1 MADVS
6 VEFGAKDVG
15 LSDSIKKIQ
24 NEMENLETAAKA
36 GESGFESFEQ
46 AARSA
51 SKDLSNLADIA
62 KSAAED
68 VTRVENPVQKLG
80 DEITDLKQKIAGS
93 NLTMSEMKD
102 AVRELRS
109 LEALQSQVSRVKDE
123 LNPLSTAAD
132 KTANELTQLATA
144 EKSVTDS
151 AMPLSARLEKVQ
163 LELVELRTKA
173 AKSDLTMEDLEAT
186 LKQIGTLESTERK
199 LKSIGNAADSATA
212 DFKQLDAAIDSVQAE
227 QASTGF
233 GSVAGQIG
241 KMTASLT
248 AAYGAVMGFREAF
261 LFVGDAIK
269 LASDL
274 GETSSQVG
282 VIFGKSA
289 DSIRSWA
296 ATASTSLGQST
307 QQAME
312 AAATFASFGKA
323 AGLSGNSLVGFSKD
337 LVQLATDFAS
347 FKNTSVEEAITA
359 IGSAL
364 RGESEPIRKFNVFLD
379 EATLKAEAMKLGLYD
394 VTGALDAQTKSLAA
408 YNLII
413 KQSGDAQGDFARTQD
428 GLAAQTKIL
437 SAEFTNLKTALGEGL
452 ITPTSTV
459 VSSINEGFI
468 PAMKGAIQYSK
479 DLFSVLSATPAK
491 GQSVV
496 YDAVAESLNG
506 FNYYMAQAFN
516 NFTPFGYALT
526 ALTNKGKEVTQT
538 QTETNAAINK
548 TSEGAST
555 AAAELTKTG
564 LAAASAAGEF
574 KGAGE
579 KADKAGQS
587 MAESFSLSAD
597 FKPQIDGLADGWSK
611 VGDEIAGTK
620 PLLEGNFS
628 LADSIAGK
636 TDEQAQ
642 SLGGV
647 NDEAKVSS
655 DIMKDIEKSVAATD
669 KKLED
674 QKAKQAASN
683 EEKQKAL
690 ALDLQIA
697 EALAGG
703 NEEQAKALQY
713 QKDFNGYLKQAQDA
727 GMGDA
732 AESFATAMA
741 RAAGSAK
748 DIKEELTES
757 AKLFKSIEEARAK
770 DATDPGGR
778 DTQRAQDA
786 INRGDFATAER
797 AAGRVARREERQARQ
812 AAEKET
818 ATAEAAKPLAQ
829 RMAEG
834 AQSFRD
840 RFAKSDKPAADQ
852 PAAEAPKSLRDR
864 MAENTKSFRDRMA
877 GKDAVDKPGQT
888 GRTREEAR
896 SGGGKSTGKSALESL
911 VEDIKKLIEKI
922 EPKLPTN
929 ALMA

>member
-1 MADVS
+1 
-6 VEFGAKDVG
+6 
-15 LSDSIKKIQ
+15 
-24 NEMENLETAAKA
+24 
-36 GESGFESFEQ
+36 
-46 AARSA
+46 
-51 SKDLSNLADIA
+51 
-62 KSAAED
+62 
-68 VTRVENPVQKLG
+68 
-80 DEITDLKQKIAGS
+80 
-93 NLTMSEMKD
+93 MSEMKD

-123 LNPLSTAAD
+123 LNPLSAAAD
-132 KTANELTQLATA
+132 KTANELNQLAAA
-144 EKSVTDS
+144 EKSVTDT

-163 LELVELRTKA
+163 SELVELRTKA

-282 VIFGKSA
+282 VIFGNTA

-379 EATLKAEAMKLGLYD
+379 EAALKAEAMKLGLYD
-394 VTGALDAQTKSLAA
+394 GTGALDAQTKSLAA

-413 KQSGDAQGDFARTQD
+413 KQSGDAQGDFARTSD

-459 VSSINEGFI
+459 VSSINDGFI

-479 DLFSVLSATPAK
+479 DLFAVLSTTPAK

-526 ALTNKGKEVTQT
+526 ALTNKGKEVAQT
-538 QTETNAAINK
+538 QTEANAAINK

-564 LAAASAAGEF
+564 LAAATAAGEF
-574 KGAGE
+574 QGAGE
-579 KADKAGQS
+579 KADTAGQS
-587 MAESFSLSAD
+587 MAESFSLGAD
-597 FKPQIDGLADGWSK
+597 FKPQIEGIAGGWSD
-611 VGDEIAGTK
+611 VGDKIAGTK

-642 SLGGV
+642 SIGGV
-647 NDEAKVSS
+647 NEQLDTTNKLNELIEGKVT
-655 DIMKDIEKSVAATD
+655 ETD
-669 KKLED
+669 KKLAD

-713 QKDFNGYLKQAQDA
+713 QKDFNGYLKQAIDA
-727 GMGDA
+727 GMGEPEANKFA
-732 AESFATAMA
+732 AAMA
-741 RAAGSAK
+741 KAAGSAK
-748 DIKEELTES
+748 GIKDDLSES
-757 AKLFKSIEEARAK
+757 AKLFKSIEDARAK
-770 DATDPGGR
+770 DAVDKGGKN
-778 DTQRAQDA
+778 TKAAQDA
-786 INRGDFATAER
+786 IARGDFAGAER
-797 AAGRVARREERQARQ
+797 AAGRIARKEQSIAQKAADKQ
-812 AAEKET
+812 AA
-818 ATAEAAKPLAQ
+818 AEFAALPFSERVASKGQ
-829 RMAEG
+829 
-834 AQSFRD
+834 
-840 RFAKSDKPAADQ
+840 
-852 PAAEAPKSLRDR
+852 
-864 MAENTKSFRDRMA
+864 SFRDRMA
-877 GKDAVDKPGQT
+877 KLGEGKVGEAGALAKTSPSVDKPG
-888 GRTREEAR
+888 EAGKTASEASGSDKK
-896 SGGGKSTGKSALESL
+896 SGGDLEGL
-911 VEDIKKLIEKI
+911 VEGIKTLLEKI
-922 EPKLPTN
+922 EPRLPVA
-929 ALMA
+929 ALTA

>member
-6 VEFGAKDVG
+6 VEFGAVDVG
-15 LSDSIKKIQ
+15 LEKTLKKIREEVMTLQ
-24 NEMENLETAAKA
+24 TKVKSGELSMEELEQTMRRV
-36 GESGFESFEQ
+36 GQVESMEK
-46 AARSA
+46 R
-51 SKDLSNLADIA
+51 I
-62 KSAAED
+62 KSM
-68 VTRVENPVQKLG
+68 G
-80 DEITDLKQKIAGS
+80 
-93 NLTMSEMKD
+93 
-102 AVRELRS
+102 
-109 LEALQSQVSRVKDE
+109 QS
-123 LNPLSTAAD
+123 
-132 KTANELTQLATA
+132 
-144 EKSVTDS
+144 
-151 AMPLSARLEKVQ
+151 
-163 LELVELRTKA
+163 
-173 AKSDLTMEDLEAT
+173 
-186 LKQIGTLESTERK
+186 
-199 LKSIGNAADSATA
+199 ADSATA

-282 VIFGKSA
+282 VIFGNTA

-394 VTGALDAQTKSLAA
+394 GTGALDAQTKSLAA

-413 KQSGDAQGDFARTQD
+413 KQSGDAQGDFARTSD

-459 VSSINEGFI
+459 VSSINDGFI

-479 DLFSVLSATPAK
+479 DLFAVLSTTPAK

-526 ALTNKGKEVTQT
+526 ALTNKGKDVSQT
-538 QTETNAAINK
+538 QTDANAAINK

-564 LAAASAAGEF
+564 LAAAAAAGEF
-574 KGAGE
+574 QGAGE
-579 KADKAGQS
+579 KADTAGQS
-587 MAESFSLSAD
+587 MAESFSLGAD

-636 TDEQAQ
+636 TDDQAQ
-642 SLGGV
+642 SIGGV
-647 NDEAKVSS
+647 NEQLDTTNKLNELIEGKVT
-655 DIMKDIEKSVAATD
+655 ETD
-669 KKLED
+669 KKLAD

-713 QKDFNGYLKQAQDA
+713 QKDFNGYLKQAIDA
-727 GMGDA
+727 GMGEPEANKFA
-732 AESFATAMA
+732 AAMA
-741 RAAGSAK
+741 KAAGSAK
-748 DIKEELTES
+748 DIKQELTES

-770 DATDPGGR
+770 DAVDRGGR
-778 DTQRAQDA
+778 DTKRAQEA
-786 INRGDFATAER
+786 IGRGDFAGAER
-797 AAGRVARREERQARQ
+797 AAGRIARREESIARR

-818 ATAEAAKPLAQ
+818 AAAETAKPLAQ

-834 AQSFRD
+834 KAAFRE
-840 RFAKSDKPAADQ
+840 RFAKKDADKPAEDA
-852 PAAEAPKSLRDR
+852 APKSLKDR
-864 MAENTKSFRDRMA
+864 MAEGTKNFRDRMA
-877 GKDAVDKPGQT
+877 GKDAVDKPGRTGQT
-888 GRTREEAR
+888 DTEAKG
-896 SGGGKSTGKSALESL
+896 SDKKGAGGLEGL
-911 VEDIKKLIEKI
+911 VTSIKTLLEKI
-922 EPKLPTN
+922 EPRLPVA
-929 ALMA
+929 ALV

>member
-1 MADVS
+1 MSDVT

-15 LSDSIKKIQ
+15 LS
-24 NEMENLETAAKA
+24 
-36 GESGFESFEQ
+36 
-46 AARSA
+46 SA
-51 SKDLSNLADIA
+51 LKQ
-62 KSAAED
+62 
-68 VTRVENPVQKLG
+68 VQ
-80 DEITDLKQKIAGS
+80 DEILGLKSQVKSG
-93 NLTMSEMKD
+93 NLTLDQLEDTMRRIGQHESMEK
-102 AVRELRS
+102 RLRS
-109 LEALQSQVSRVKDE
+109 MGQS
-123 LNPLSTAAD
+123 
-132 KTANELTQLATA
+132 
-144 EKSVTDS
+144 
-151 AMPLSARLEKVQ
+151 
-163 LELVELRTKA
+163 
-173 AKSDLTMEDLEAT
+173 
-186 LKQIGTLESTERK
+186 
-199 LKSIGNAADSATA
+199 ADSATA

-248 AAYGAVMGFREAF
+248 AAYAAVQGFREAF

-274 GETSSQVG
+274 GETTTKVG
-282 VIFGKSA
+282 VIFGNNSQE
-289 DSIRSWA
+289 IQSWA
-296 ATASTSLGQST
+296 RTTSTSFGQTT
-307 QQAME
+307 QQAMD
-312 AAATFASFGKA
+312 AAATFAIFGKA
-323 AGLSGNSLVGFSKD
+323 AGLSGGELVGFSKN
-337 LVQLATDFAS
+337 LVGLSADFAS
-347 FKNTSVEEAITA
+347 FYNTSPEEAITA
-359 IGSAL
+359 IGAAL
-364 RGESEPIRKFNVFLD
+364 RGESEPIRKFGVLLD
-379 EATLKAEAMKLGLYD
+379 DATLKAEAMKLGLYD
-394 VTGALDAQTKSLAA
+394 GTGALDAQTKSLAA
-408 YNLII
+408 YNAILS
-413 KQSGDAQGDFARTQD
+413 QSTDAQGDFERTSD
-428 GLAAQTKIL
+428 GLANQTRIL

-506 FNYYMAQAFN
+506 FNYYMAKAFN

-526 ALTNKGKEVTQT
+526 ALTNKGKDVSQT
-538 QTETNAAINK
+538 QTEANAAINK

-564 LAAASAAGEF
+564 LAAAAAAGEF
-574 KGAGE
+574 QGAGE
-579 KADKAGQS
+579 KADTAGQS
-587 MAESFSLSAD
+587 MAESFSLGAD
-597 FKPQIDGLADGWSK
+597 FKPQLKDLSDGWSK

-636 TDEQAQ
+636 TDDQAQ
-642 SLGGV
+642 SIGGV

-674 QKAKQAASN
+674 QKAKQSANN
-683 EEKQKAL
+683 EEKQKSL
-690 ALDLQIA
+690 QLDLKIA

-748 DIKEELTES
+748 DIKGELSES

-770 DATDPGGR
+770 DTTDPGGR
-778 DTQRAQDA
+778 DTKRAQDA
-786 INRGDFATAER
+786 LGKGNFAAAER
-797 AAGRVARREERQARQ
+797 AANRIAAREERQGRQ
-812 AAEKET
+812 AEEKQ
-818 ATAEAAKPLAQ
+818 AAAAQSAKPFSQ

-834 AQSFRD
+834 AQSFRA

-864 MAENTKSFRDRMA
+864 MAEGTRAFRDRMA
-877 GKDAVDKPGQT
+877 GSDAVDKPGQSGQT
-888 GRTREEAR
+888 DTAAR
-896 SGGGKSTGKSALESL
+896 GGDKTKSSL
-911 VEDIKKLIEKI
+911 DTLVGDIKKLLEKI
-922 EPKLPTN
+922 EPRLPVA
-929 ALMA
+929 ALV

>member
-1 MADVS
+1 MSDVT

-15 LSDSIKKIQ
+15 LS
-24 NEMENLETAAKA
+24 
-36 GESGFESFEQ
+36 
-46 AARSA
+46 SA
-51 SKDLSNLADIA
+51 LKQ
-62 KSAAED
+62 
-68 VTRVENPVQKLG
+68 VQ
-80 DEITDLKQKIAGS
+80 DEILGLKSQVKSG
-93 NLTMSEMKD
+93 NLTLDQLEDTMRRIGQHESMEK
-102 AVRELRS
+102 RLRS
-109 LEALQSQVSRVKDE
+109 MGQS
-123 LNPLSTAAD
+123 
-132 KTANELTQLATA
+132 
-144 EKSVTDS
+144 
-151 AMPLSARLEKVQ
+151 
-163 LELVELRTKA
+163 
-173 AKSDLTMEDLEAT
+173 
-186 LKQIGTLESTERK
+186 
-199 LKSIGNAADSATA
+199 ADSATA

-248 AAYGAVMGFREAF
+248 AAYAAVQGFREAF

-274 GETSSQVG
+274 GETTTKVG
-282 VIFGKSA
+282 VIFGNNA
-289 DSIRSWA
+289 QEIQSWA
-296 ATASTSLGQST
+296 RTTSTSFGQTT
-307 QQAME
+307 QQAMD
-312 AAATFASFGKA
+312 AAATFAIFGKA
-323 AGLSGNSLVGFSKD
+323 AGLSGGELVGFSKN
-337 LVQLATDFAS
+337 LVGLSADFAS
-347 FKNTSVEEAITA
+347 FYNTSPEEAITA
-359 IGSAL
+359 IGAAL
-364 RGESEPIRKFNVFLD
+364 RGESEPIRKFGVLLD
-379 EATLKAEAMKLGLYD
+379 DATLKAEAMKLGLYD
-394 VTGALDAQTKSLAA
+394 GTGALDAQTKSLAA
-408 YNLII
+408 YNAILS
-413 KQSGDAQGDFARTQD
+413 QSTDAQGDFERTSD
-428 GLAAQTKIL
+428 GLANQTRIL

-459 VSSINEGFI
+459 VSSINEKFI

-526 ALTNKGKEVTQT
+526 ALTNKGKEVSQT
-538 QTETNAAINK
+538 QTEANAAINK

-564 LAAASAAGEF
+564 LAAAAAAGEF

-579 KADKAGQS
+579 KADTAGQS
-587 MAESFSLSAD
+587 MAESFSLGAD
-597 FKPQIDGLADGWSK
+597 FAPQLQGIANGWSK
-611 VGDEIAGTK
+611 VGDEISGTK

-647 NDEAKVSS
+647 NDELKTSA
-655 DIMKDIEKSVAATD
+655 DLNDLIENKVAATD

-683 EEKQKAL
+683 EEKQKSL
-690 ALDLQIA
+690 QLDLQIA

-713 QKDFNGYLKQAQDA
+713 QKDYNGYLKQAQDA

-757 AKLFKSIEEARAK
+757 AKLFKSIEDARAK

-778 DTQRAQDA
+778 NAKRVQDA
-786 INRGDFATAER
+786 IARGDFAGAER
-797 AAGRVARREERQARQ
+797 AANRIARREENQANRAAAKQ
-812 AAEKET
+812 AA
-818 ATAEAAKPLAQ
+818 AEESTKSIRERLADT
-829 RMAEG
+829 
-834 AQSFRD
+834 S
-840 RFAKSDKPAADQ
+840 S
-852 PAAEAPKSLRDR
+852 SLRDR
-864 MAENTKSFRDRMA
+864 FKSSEKVGEGGALA
-877 GKDAVDKPGQT
+877 GGRPSVDKPGQS
-888 GRTREEAR
+888 GRTDKDAKGGDKAK
-896 SGGGKSTGKSALESL
+896 SGLEGL
-911 VEDIKKLIEKI
+911 VDNIHKLLEKI
-922 EPKLPTN
+922 EPRLPVA
-929 ALMA
+929 ALSA

>member
-1 MADVS
+1 M
-6 VEFGAKDVG
+6 G
-15 LSDSIKKIQ
+15 
-24 NEMENLETAAKA
+24 
-36 GESGFESFEQ
+36 
-46 AARSA
+46 
-51 SKDLSNLADIA
+51 
-62 KSAAED
+62 
-68 VTRVENPVQKLG
+68 
-80 DEITDLKQKIAGS
+80 
-93 NLTMSEMKD
+93 
-102 AVRELRS
+102 
-109 LEALQSQVSRVKDE
+109 QS
-123 LNPLSTAAD
+123 
-132 KTANELTQLATA
+132 
-144 EKSVTDS
+144 
-151 AMPLSARLEKVQ
+151 
-163 LELVELRTKA
+163 
-173 AKSDLTMEDLEAT
+173 
-186 LKQIGTLESTERK
+186 
-199 LKSIGNAADSATA
+199 ADSATA

-282 VIFGKSA
+282 VIFGNTA

-394 VTGALDAQTKSLAA
+394 GTGALDAQTKSLAA

-413 KQSGDAQGDFARTQD
+413 KQSGDAQGDFARTSD

-459 VSSINEGFI
+459 VSSINDGFI

-479 DLFSVLSATPAK
+479 DLFAVLSATPAK

-526 ALTNKGKEVTQT
+526 ALTNKGKEVAQT
-538 QTETNAAINK
+538 QTEANAAINK

-564 LAAASAAGEF
+564 LAAAAAAGEF
-574 KGAGE
+574 QGAGE
-579 KADKAGQS
+579 KADTAGQS
-587 MAESFSLSAD
+587 MAESFSLGAD
-597 FKPQIDGLADGWSK
+597 FKPQLKDLSDGWSK

-642 SLGGV
+642 SIGGV
-647 NDEAKVSS
+647 NEELKTSADLN
-655 DIMKDIEKSVAATD
+655 DLIENKVAATD

-683 EEKQKAL
+683 EEKQKSL

-703 NEEQAKALQY
+703 NEEQVKALQY
-713 QKDFNGYLKQAQDA
+713 QKDFNGYLKQAIDA
-727 GMGDA
+727 GMGEPEA
-732 AESFATAMA
+732 NKFASAMA
-741 RAAGSAK
+741 KAAGSAK
-748 DIKEELTES
+748 GIKDDLSES
-757 AKLFKSIEEARAK
+757 AKLMKSIDDAQSKDRVDRGGRLEKKAK
-770 DATDPGGR
+770 DATD
-778 DTQRAQDA
+778 
-786 INRGDFATAER
+786 RGDFTGARR
-797 AAGRVARREERQARQ
+797 AANQLAKKEERVALDESVRGVGENRDKRSTTDIAKDYGLRSQLGETDTQLKSRILDAREGRSTAG
-812 AAEKET
+812 KFGKSVPIDKTDT
-818 ATAEAAKPLAQ
+818 AT
-829 RMAEG
+829 
-834 AQSFRD
+834 
-840 RFAKSDKPAADQ
+840 
-852 PAAEAPKSLRDR
+852 EAPKSLRDR
-864 MAENTKSFRDRMA
+864 MAEGTKDFRARMA
-877 GKDAVDKPGQT
+877 GKDAVDKPGQ
-888 GRTREEAR
+888 
-896 SGGGKSTGKSALESL
+896 SGQTDTAAKGGDKSGGKSSLDTL
-911 VEDIKKLIEKI
+911 VEDIKKLLEKI
-922 EPKLPTN
+922 EPRLPVA
-929 ALMA
+929 ALTA

>member
-1 MADVS
+1 MSDVT

-15 LSDSIKKIQ
+15 LS
-24 NEMENLETAAKA
+24 
-36 GESGFESFEQ
+36 
-46 AARSA
+46 SA
-51 SKDLSNLADIA
+51 LKQ
-62 KSAAED
+62 
-68 VTRVENPVQKLG
+68 VQ
-80 DEITDLKQKIAGS
+80 DEILGLKSQVKSG
-93 NLTMSEMKD
+93 NLTLDQLEDTMRRIGQHESMEK
-102 AVRELRS
+102 RLRS
-109 LEALQSQVSRVKDE
+109 MGQS
-123 LNPLSTAAD
+123 
-132 KTANELTQLATA
+132 
-144 EKSVTDS
+144 
-151 AMPLSARLEKVQ
+151 
-163 LELVELRTKA
+163 
-173 AKSDLTMEDLEAT
+173 
-186 LKQIGTLESTERK
+186 
-199 LKSIGNAADSATA
+199 ADSATA

-248 AAYGAVMGFREAF
+248 AAYAAVQGFREAF

-282 VIFGKSA
+282 VIFGNSA

-394 VTGALDAQTKSLAA
+394 GTGALDAQTKSLAA

-506 FNYYMAQAFN
+506 FNYYMAKAFN

-526 ALTNKGKEVTQT
+526 ALTNKGKDVSQT
-538 QTETNAAINK
+538 QTEANAAINK

-564 LAAASAAGEF
+564 LAAAAAAGEF
-574 KGAGE
+574 QGAGE
-579 KADKAGQS
+579 KADTAGQS
-587 MAESFSLSAD
+587 MAESFSLGAD
-597 FKPQIDGLADGWSK
+597 FKPQIDGLSDGWSK

-647 NDEAKVSS
+647 NDELKTSA
-655 DIMKDIEKSVAATD
+655 DLNDLIENKVAATD

-683 EEKQKAL
+683 EEKQKSL
-690 ALDLQIA
+690 ELDLKIS

-732 AESFATAMA
+732 AEGFAAAMA

-748 DIKEELTES
+748 DIKGDLTES
-757 AKLFKSIEEARAK
+757 AKLFKSIEDARAK

-778 DTQRAQDA
+778 DTKRAQDA
-786 INRGDFATAER
+786 LGRGDFAGAER
-797 AAGRVARREERQARQ
+797 AAGRIARREERQGRQ
-812 AAEKET
+812 AGEKET
-818 ATAEAAKPLAQ
+818 AAAEAAKPFAQ

-834 AQSFRD
+834 KAAFRE
-840 RFAKSDKPAADQ
+840 RFAKKDADKPAEDA
-852 PAAEAPKSLRDR
+852 APKSLRDR
-864 MAENTKSFRDRMA
+864 MAEGTQSFRDRMA
-877 GKDAVDKPGQT
+877 GKDAVDKPGQ
-888 GRTREEAR
+888 
-896 SGGGKSTGKSALESL
+896 SGQTDKDAKGGDKTKSSL
-911 VEDIKKLIEKI
+911 DTLVGDIKKLLEKI
-922 EPKLPTN
+922 EPRLPVA
-929 ALMA
+929 ALV

>member
-1 MADVS
+1 MADVT
-6 VEFGAKDVG
+6 VEFGAKDLG
-15 LSDSIKKIQ
+15 L
-24 NEMENLETAAKA
+24 AK
-36 GESGFESFEQ
+36 
-46 AARSA
+46 
-51 SKDLSNLADIA
+51 
-62 KSAAED
+62 
-68 VTRVENPVQKLG
+68 T
-80 DEITDLKQKIAGS
+80 
-93 NLTMSEMKD
+93 
-102 AVRELRS
+102 
-109 LEALQSQVSRVKDE
+109 
-123 LNPLSTAAD
+123 
-132 KTANELTQLATA
+132 LAT
-144 EKSVTDS
+144 
-151 AMPLSARLEKVQ
+151 VQ
-163 LELVELRTKA
+163 EELVSLRTKV
-173 AKSDLTMEDLEAT
+173 KSGDLSISDLEQTMRRVG
-186 LKQIGTLESTERK
+186 QVESMEKRIK
-199 LKSIGNAADSATA
+199 GMGQAADSATA

-282 VIFGKSA
+282 VIFGNTA

-394 VTGALDAQTKSLAA
+394 GTGALDAQTKSLAA

-413 KQSGDAQGDFARTQD
+413 KQSGDAQGDFARTSD

-459 VSSINEGFI
+459 VSSINDGFI

-479 DLFSVLSATPAK
+479 DLFAVLSTTPAK

-526 ALTNKGKEVTQT
+526 ALTNKGKEVAQT
-538 QTETNAAINK
+538 QTEANAAINK

-564 LAAASAAGEF
+564 LAAATAAGEF
-574 KGAGE
+574 QGAGE
-579 KADKAGQS
+579 KADTAGQS
-587 MAESFSLSAD
+587 MAESFSLGAD
-597 FKPQIDGLADGWSK
+597 FKPQIEGIAGGWSD
-611 VGDEIAGTK
+611 VGDKIAGTK

-642 SLGGV
+642 SIGGV
-647 NDEAKVSS
+647 NEQLDTTNKLNELIEGKVT
-655 DIMKDIEKSVAATD
+655 ETD
-669 KKLED
+669 KKLAD

-713 QKDFNGYLKQAQDA
+713 QKDFNGYLKQAIDA
-727 GMGDA
+727 GMGEPEANKFA
-732 AESFATAMA
+732 AAMA
-741 RAAGSAK
+741 KAAGSAK
-748 DIKEELTES
+748 GIKDDLSES

-770 DATDPGGR
+770 DATDRGGR
-778 DTQRAQDA
+778 DTKRAQDA
-786 INRGDFATAER
+786 IDRGDFSAAER
-797 AAGRVARREERQARQ
+797 AAGRIAAREERQGRQAGEKQ
-812 AAEKET
+812 AAE
-818 ATAEAAKPLAQ
+818 AEAAKPFSQ

-834 AQSFRD
+834 TQSFRA

-864 MAENTKSFRDRMA
+864 MAEGTQAFRDRMA
-877 GKDAVDKPGQT
+877 GKDAVDKPGRTGQT
-888 GRTREEAR
+888 DTAAQGGDK
-896 SGGGKSTGKSALESL
+896 SGGKSSL
-911 VEDIKKLIEKI
+911 DTLVGDIKKLLEKI
-922 EPKLPTN
+922 EPKLPVA
-929 ALMA
+929 ALV

>member
-1 MADVS
+1 MSDVT

-15 LSDSIKKIQ
+15 LS
-24 NEMENLETAAKA
+24 
-36 GESGFESFEQ
+36 
-46 AARSA
+46 SA
-51 SKDLSNLADIA
+51 LKQ
-62 KSAAED
+62 
-68 VTRVENPVQKLG
+68 VQ
-80 DEITDLKQKIAGS
+80 DEILGLKSQVKSG
-93 NLTMSEMKD
+93 NLTLDQLEDTMRRIGQHESMEK
-102 AVRELRS
+102 RLRS
-109 LEALQSQVSRVKDE
+109 MGQS
-123 LNPLSTAAD
+123 
-132 KTANELTQLATA
+132 
-144 EKSVTDS
+144 
-151 AMPLSARLEKVQ
+151 
-163 LELVELRTKA
+163 
-173 AKSDLTMEDLEAT
+173 
-186 LKQIGTLESTERK
+186 
-199 LKSIGNAADSATA
+199 ADSATA

-248 AAYGAVMGFREAF
+248 AAYAAVQGFREAF

-274 GETSSQVG
+274 GETTTKVG
-282 VIFGKSA
+282 VIFGNNA
-289 DSIRSWA
+289 QEIQSWA
-296 ATASTSLGQST
+296 RTTSTSFGQTT
-307 QQAME
+307 QQAMD
-312 AAATFASFGKA
+312 AAATFAIFGKA
-323 AGLSGNSLVGFSKD
+323 AGLSGGELVGFSKN
-337 LVQLATDFAS
+337 LVGLSADFAS
-347 FKNTSVEEAITA
+347 FYNTSPEEAITA
-359 IGSAL
+359 IGAAL
-364 RGESEPIRKFNVFLD
+364 RGESEPIRKFGVLLD
-379 EATLKAEAMKLGLYD
+379 DATLKAEAMKLGLYD
-394 VTGALDAQTKSLAA
+394 GTGALDAQTKSLAA
-408 YNLII
+408 YNAILS
-413 KQSGDAQGDFARTQD
+413 QSTDAQGDFERTSD
-428 GLAAQTKIL
+428 GLANQTRIL

-506 FNYYMAQAFN
+506 FNYYMAKAFN

-526 ALTNKGKEVTQT
+526 ALTNKGKDVSQT
-538 QTETNAAINK
+538 QTEANAAINK

-564 LAAASAAGEF
+564 LAAAAAAGEF
-574 KGAGE
+574 QGAGE
-579 KADKAGQS
+579 KADTAGQS
-587 MAESFSLSAD
+587 MAESFSLGAD

-636 TDEQAQ
+636 TDDQAQ
-642 SLGGV
+642 SIGGV
-647 NDEAKVSS
+647 NEELKTAADLN
-655 DIMKDIEKSVAATD
+655 DLIENKVAATD

-683 EEKQKAL
+683 EEKQKSL
-690 ALDLQIA
+690 ELDLQIA

-748 DIKEELTES
+748 NIKEELSES

-778 DTQRAQDA
+778 DTKRFQDA
-786 INRGDFATAER
+786 LGKGNFAAAER
-797 AAGRVARREERQARQ
+797 AANRIAAREERQGRQAGEKQ
-812 AAEKET
+812 AAE
-818 ATAEAAKPLAQ
+818 AEAAKPISQ
-829 RMAEG
+829 RLAEG
-834 AQSFRD
+834 KQSLRD
-840 RFAKSDKPAADQ
+840 RFAK
-852 PAAEAPKSLRDR
+852 KSED
-864 MAENTKSFRDRMA
+864 TKTAVAS
-877 GKDAVDKPGQT
+877 VDKPGQ
-888 GRTREEAR
+888 
-896 SGGGKSTGKSALESL
+896 SGQTDKDAKGGDKAKSSL
-911 VEDIKKLIEKI
+911 DTLVGDIKKLLEKI
-922 EPKLPTN
+922 EPRLPVA
-929 ALMA
+929 ALTA

>member
-1 MADVS
+1 MADVT
-6 VEFGAKDVG
+6 VEFGAKDLG
-15 LSDSIKKIQ
+15 L
-24 NEMENLETAAKA
+24 AK
-36 GESGFESFEQ
+36 
-46 AARSA
+46 
-51 SKDLSNLADIA
+51 
-62 KSAAED
+62 
-68 VTRVENPVQKLG
+68 T
-80 DEITDLKQKIAGS
+80 
-93 NLTMSEMKD
+93 
-102 AVRELRS
+102 
-109 LEALQSQVSRVKDE
+109 
-123 LNPLSTAAD
+123 
-132 KTANELTQLATA
+132 LAT
-144 EKSVTDS
+144 
-151 AMPLSARLEKVQ
+151 VQ
-163 LELVELRTKA
+163 EELVSLRTKV
-173 AKSDLTMEDLEAT
+173 KSGDLSISDLEQTMRRVG
-186 LKQIGTLESTERK
+186 QVESMEKRIK
-199 LKSIGNAADSATA
+199 GMGQAADSATA

-248 AAYGAVMGFREAF
+248 AAYAAVQGFREAF

-282 VIFGKSA
+282 VIFGNSA

-394 VTGALDAQTKSLAA
+394 GTGALDAQTKSLAA

-506 FNYYMAQAFN
+506 FNYYMAKAFN

-526 ALTNKGKEVTQT
+526 ALTNKGKDVSQT
-538 QTETNAAINK
+538 QTEANAAINK

-555 AAAELTKTG
+555 AAAELTKTA
-564 LAAASAAGEF
+564 LAAAAAAGEF
-574 KGAGE
+574 QGAGE
-579 KADKAGQS
+579 KADTAGQS
-587 MAESFSLSAD
+587 MAESFSLGAD
-597 FKPQIDGLADGWSK
+597 FKPQLKDLSDGWSK
-611 VGDEIAGTK
+611 VGDEISGTK

-636 TDEQAQ
+636 TDDQAQ

-683 EEKQKAL
+683 EEKQKSL
-690 ALDLQIA
+690 QLDLKIA

-748 DIKEELTES
+748 DIKGELSES

-770 DATDPGGR
+770 DAIDKGGKNAKA
-778 DTQRAQDA
+778 AQDA
-786 INRGDFATAER
+786 ISRGDFRGAER
-797 AAGRVARREERQARQ
+797 AAGRIAAREESLARQ
-812 AAEKET
+812 AAAKQT
-818 ATAEAAKPLAQ
+818 AAEEAAKPVSQRLAEDTQ
-829 RMAEG
+829 ALRDRMAG
-834 AQSFRD
+834 R
-840 RFAKSDKPAADQ
+840 DKPAADQ
-852 PAAEAPKSLRDR
+852 PTEAPKSLRDR
-864 MAENTKSFRDRMA
+864 LAEGTQAFRDRMA
-877 GKDAVDKPGQT
+877 GSDAVDKPGQ
-888 GRTREEAR
+888 
-896 SGGGKSTGKSALESL
+896 SGKTDAAAKGEDKSGGKSSL
-911 VEDIKKLIEKI
+911 DTLVGDIKKLLEKI
-922 EPKLPTN
+922 EPRLPVA
-929 ALMA
+929 ALV

>member
-6 VEFGAKDVG
+6 VEFGAVDVG
-15 LSDSIKKIQ
+15 LEKTLKKIREEVMTLQ
-24 NEMENLETAAKA
+24 TKVKSGELSMEELETTMRRV
-36 GESGFESFEQ
+36 GQVESMEK
-46 AARSA
+46 R
-51 SKDLSNLADIA
+51 
-62 KSAAED
+62 
-68 VTRVENPVQKLG
+68 
-80 DEITDLKQKIAGS
+80 
-93 NLTMSEMKD
+93 
-102 AVRELRS
+102 LRS
-109 LEALQSQVSRVKDE
+109 MGQS
-123 LNPLSTAAD
+123 
-132 KTANELTQLATA
+132 
-144 EKSVTDS
+144 
-151 AMPLSARLEKVQ
+151 
-163 LELVELRTKA
+163 
-173 AKSDLTMEDLEAT
+173 
-186 LKQIGTLESTERK
+186 
-199 LKSIGNAADSATA
+199 ADSATA

-274 GETSSQVG
+274 GETTSKVG
-282 VIFGKSA
+282 VIFGDNA
-289 DSIRSWA
+289 QEIQSWA
-296 ATASTSLGQST
+296 RTTSTSFGQTT
-307 QQAME
+307 QQAMD
-312 AAATFASFGKA
+312 AAATFAVFGKA
-323 AGLSGNSLVGFSKD
+323 AGLSGGQLVGFSKN
-337 LVQLATDFAS
+337 LVGLSADFAS
-347 FKNTSVEEAITA
+347 FYNTSPEEAITA
-359 IGSAL
+359 IGAAL
-364 RGESEPIRKFNVFLD
+364 RGESEPIRKFGVLLD
-379 EATLKAEAMKLGLYD
+379 DATLKAEAMKLGLYD
-394 VTGALDAQTKSLAA
+394 GTGALDAQTKSLAA
-408 YNLII
+408 YNAILS
-413 KQSGDAQGDFARTQD
+413 QSADAQGDFERTSD
-428 GLAAQTKIL
+428 GLANQTRIL

-506 FNYYMAQAFN
+506 FNYYMAKAFN

-526 ALTNKGKEVTQT
+526 ALTNKGKDVSQT
-538 QTETNAAINK
+538 QTEANAAINK

-564 LAAASAAGEF
+564 LAAAAAAGEF
-574 KGAGE
+574 QGAGE
-579 KADKAGQS
+579 KADTAGQS
-587 MAESFSLSAD
+587 MAESFSLGAD

-642 SLGGV
+642 SIGGV
-647 NDEAKVSS
+647 NEQLDTTKKLNELIEGKVT
-655 DIMKDIEKSVAATD
+655 ETD
-669 KKLED
+669 KKLAE
-674 QKAKQAASN
+674 QKEKQKKAN
-683 EEKQKAL
+683 EEKQASL
-690 ALDLQIA
+690 QLDLQIA

-713 QKDFNGYLKQAQDA
+713 QKDFNSYLQQAIAA
-727 GMGDA
+727 GMGEPEA
-732 AESFATAMA
+732 NAFATAMA

-748 DIKEELTES
+748 DIKQELSES

-770 DATDPGGR
+770 DAVDRGGR
-778 DTQRAQDA
+778 DTKRAQDA
-786 INRGDFATAER
+786 IGRGDFATAER
-797 AAGRVARREERQARQ
+797 AAGRIARREESIARR

-834 AQSFRD
+834 KAAFRD
-840 RFAKSDKPAADQ
+840 RFAKKDADKPAEDA
-852 PAAEAPKSLRDR
+852 APKSLKDR

-877 GKDAVDKPGQT
+877 GKDAVDKPGQSGKT
-888 GRTREEAR
+888 AAEAKG
-896 SGGGKSTGKSALESL
+896 SDKKGAGGLEGL
-911 VEDIKKLIEKI
+911 VTSIKTLLEKI
-922 EPKLPTN
+922 EPRLPVA
-929 ALMA
+929 ALTA